1 MTTPEEAAIE
11 TNQSQQRDTVAQAR
25 QREMRAKAKAIRFK
39 AQAKAD
45 RIRSKADAK
54 AEHKLAKAEA
64 KAAKLEGVSVPQIAK
79 KVRLDVHGRPKPL
92 MRGWLHAF
100 ASPLSLAAG
109 IVLICLAHG
118 TGLKWACAVFMTCSL
133 VLFTNSA
140 VYHLGDWSPKVTN
153 VLRRIDHV
161 NIFLLI
167 AGTYTPITLVSLRG
181 PWGWSLFAVIWG
193 LALAGIVMETT
204 RLRRFRAV
212 LIGLYVVMGWS
223 VVAAVK
229 PMLANVEPGGLWLL
243 LAGGLAYTGGIGFY
257 LWRRLPYNHAIW
269 HLFVLAGSILHYFAV
284 LFYIIPVMAD

>member
-1 MTTPEEAAIE
+1 MDANHPASRYTRAEEIANSLTHGIGAVLAI
-11 TNQSQQRDTVAQAR
+11 AG
-25 QREMRAKAKAIRFK
+25 
-39 AQAKAD
+39 
-45 RIRSKADAK
+45 
-54 AEHKLAKAEA
+54 LAV
-64 KAAKLEGVSVPQIAK
+64 LT
-79 KVRLDVHGRPKPL
+79 
-92 MRGWLHAF
+92 AF
-100 ASPLSLAAG
+100 AAVYG
-109 IVLICLAHG
+109 NGWHIVSS
-118 TGLKWACAVFMTCSL
+118 AVFGAALILLYLASTLYHAVHHPRIKPILRILDHSAIL
-133 VLFTNSA
+133 V
-140 VYHLGDWSPKVTN
+140 
-153 VLRRIDHV
+153 
-161 NIFLLI
+161 LI

-284 LFYIIPVMAD
+284 LFYIIPMTSPNY